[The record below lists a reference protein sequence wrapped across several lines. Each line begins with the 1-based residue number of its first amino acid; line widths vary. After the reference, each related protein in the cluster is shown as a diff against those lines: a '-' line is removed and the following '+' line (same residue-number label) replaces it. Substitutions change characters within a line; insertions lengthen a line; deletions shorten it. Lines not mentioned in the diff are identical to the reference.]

1 MLLAPHFAC
10 PSAPVCFSTWSLVGP
25 LRSVPPWRRIA
36 RAFKDGVLLTAY
48 CVTFASG
55 RGLGMVSPARTRPAG
70 RAGSYGFL

>member
-10 PSAPVCFSTWSLVGP
+10 PSAPVCFSTWSPVGP

-36 RAFKDGVLLTAY
+36 PAFEGGVLLTAY

-70 RAGSYGFL
+70 RAGSYGFF